1 MHIDQDI
8 LFTWGAVA
16 KIYDKGE
23 CIFSE
28 DERSHFYHQIL
39 EGKVKMVN
47 INNDGK
53 EFIQGIFNEG
63 QSFGEPALCI
73 DVPYPASAITQK
85 ESVIIKLSRENFMRM
100 LDAYPEMQKKMILL
114 LSQRLYNKALTAREV
129 INNSPESR
137 LLSFLKQIKKE
148 HSKKEEKILIPH
160 TRQELAN
167 LTGLRVETVIRTLSR
182 MKKEKKVEIINHKLY
197 F

>member
-16 KIYDKGE
+16 KKYGKGE
-23 CIFSE
+23 CVFAE
-28 DERSHFYHQIL
+28 DERSHCYHQIL
-39 EGKVKMVN
+39 EGKIKMVN

-53 EFIQGIFNEG
+53 EFIQGIFNDG

-73 DVPYPASAITQK
+73 DVPYPASAIAQK
-85 ESVIIKLSRENFMRM
+85 DSIVIKLSRENFMRM

-148 HSKKEEKILIPH
+148 HSQKEEKILIPH

-182 MKKEKKVEIINHKLY
+182 MNEEKKVEIINHKLY